1 MSEDVSYTP
10 GVFGGRQAPQYTR
23 TGEWEIMADKS
34 VLLWVV
40 GVAACAL
47 GAFLL
52 LLGLAGVRWPLT
64 GWRITSRSR
73 VVAVSSIGAVA
84 LLGGTFILSRLAFYV
99 IAGVV
104 VGPFLL
110 IALLT
115 TASLGGFLMQ
125 FTEPLAPSRRKVGR
139 RRRREI
145 AEDNA
150 TYLES
155 LCRRYAEGSWSEMD
169 WEGLWSQC
177 SDRVAPRSRKQ
188 RGRALQQQNRDALP
202 GFLEFI
208 LTQCSL
214 GGHESVPARALYR
227 AYRAWLR
234 KRKAISFARSDFD
247 KMVLFWTG
255 AERLGYVWTALAHG
269 RFFDRSWGAVEHRP
283 RQ

>member
-1 MSEDVSYTP
+1 
-10 GVFGGRQAPQYTR
+10 
-23 TGEWEIMADKS
+23 MADKS

-145 AEDNA
+145 AEDSA

-155 LCRRYAEGSWSEMD
+155 LRRRYAEGSWSEMD

-188 RGRALQQQNRDALP
+188 RGRACSSRIGMRFQASWSSFSRNAPLAGMKAFQRAPCIVHTGRGSGKGKPFRLRDP
-202 GFLEFI
+202 
-208 LTQCSL
+208 TSTRWSCSGL
-214 GGHESVPARALYR
+214 V
-227 AYRAWLR
+227 
-234 KRKAISFARSDFD
+234 RS
-247 KMVLFWTG
+247 G
-255 AERLGYVWTALAHG
+255 
-269 RFFDRSWGAVEHRP
+269 
-283 RQ
+283 